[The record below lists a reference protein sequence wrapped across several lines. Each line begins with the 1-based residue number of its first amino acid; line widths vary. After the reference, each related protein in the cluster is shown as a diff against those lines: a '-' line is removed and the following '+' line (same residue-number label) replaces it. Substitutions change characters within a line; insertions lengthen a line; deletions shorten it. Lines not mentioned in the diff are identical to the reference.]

1 MTRHTVPSDRA
12 EVLRMRRSLFPVSGD
27 ADLDDLSRYAESEFV
42 VLVFDRANGS
52 LGGLADV
59 GSRKYAEG
67 CSTSPVACLEGIWVD
82 PDIRRTGV
90 ASDLLHHAESW
101 ARNRGFQELASDS
114 LLENTESEAFH
125 LATGFTEVERIV
137 CYRRELKE

>member
-1 MTRHTVPSDRA
+1 MTRHAVPSDRA
-12 EVLRMRRSLFPVSGD
+12 EVLQMRRSLFPDSGD

-67 CSTSPVACLEGIWVD
+67 CSTSLVAYLEGIWVD
-82 PDIRRTGV
+82 PDIRRN
-90 ASDLLHHAESW
+90 SW